1 MGILVNLID
10 NFFKSLQKGVSDRYQ
25 KEVDKAEVHPVIIE
39 MSKKMHIDGQ
49 RLDKI
54 LFEKS
59 KTHPK
64 EKKNLDNIKKERNI
78 NNSDSKKNEIKKRN
92 EIIKQVKLKFES
104 YYTDLNDKN
113 ITEEFDIIKYL
124 KKEYK
129 ESDLFCQEFIESYI
143 DRIEYL
149 KYEKEIN
156 EKSKIRR
163 QYFIDKNEKIRKR
176 EAEIIQKYGKEIAAK
191 ILKGKYWKGMTKAM
205 LVESLGNPGTK
216 KVDIFKDNEKLKF
229 YYNKKR
235 NQLGNWS
242 FTLKISLENNKV
254 VGWKDLDLISKRIDL
269 D

>member
-1 MGILVNLID
+1 MGIIFNLVD
-10 NFFKSLQKGVSDRYQ
+10 KFFKELENKAADKFYDKVKNSEIHPEAKKSLEKMLEYEQKIN
-25 KEVDKAEVHPVIIE
+25 ELT
-39 MSKKMHIDGQ
+39 SKKE
-49 RLDKI
+49 RKI
-54 LFEKS
+54 IKGASINKDDLK
-59 KTHPK
+59 
-64 EKKNLDNIKKERNI
+64 IKKENL
-78 NNSDSKKNEIKKRN
+78 
-92 EIIKQVKLKFES
+92 KQVKLKFES
-104 YYTDLNDKN
+104 YYTDLNERN

-143 DRIEYL
+143 DRIDYI
-149 KYEKEIN
+149 KYEKEIE
-156 EKSKIRR
+156 EKSKIRK

-176 EAEIIQKYGKEIAAK
+176 DTEIIQKYGKEIAAK
-191 ILKGKYWKGMTKAM
+191 ILKGKYWEGMTKAM
-205 LVESLGNPGTK
+205 LIESLGNPGTK

-242 FTLKISLENNKV
+242 FTLEISLENNKV

>member
-1 MGILVNLID
+1 MGIIFNLVD
-10 NFFKSLQKGVSDRYQ
+10 KFFKELENKAADKFYDKVKNSEIHPEAKKSLEKMLEYEQKINELTS
-25 KEVDKAEVHPVIIE
+25 
-39 MSKKMHIDGQ
+39 
-49 RLDKI
+49 
-54 LFEKS
+54 
-59 KTHPK
+59 
-64 EKKNLDNIKKERNI
+64 KKERKIIKDASI
-78 NNSDSKKNEIKKRN
+78 NKDDLKRKKEIL
-92 EIIKQVKLKFES
+92 KQVKLKFES
-104 YYTDLNDKN
+104 YYTDLNERN

-143 DRIEYL
+143 DRIDYI
-149 KYEKEIN
+149 KYEKEIE

-176 EAEIIQKYGKEIAAK
+176 DTEIIQKYGKEIAAK

-205 LVESLGNPGTK
+205 LIESLGNPGTK

-242 FTLKISLENNKV
+242 FTLEISLENNKV